1 VPLVM
6 APMRRLSSAL
16 LAVTFVGG
24 AVCAMPVADAAGQ
37 VWNGTYSLL
46 RYAGEKTG
54 TSLAARQP
62 EPDFSDVYNFVT
74 DCSSGTCV
82 ATVIDGPKPANPTL
96 PLPPRYTWNGST
108 WVHIYEWQ
116 WDCYM
121 GEGVPKAWNPARS
134 VANYTPQADGSL
146 RGSWRTDI
154 YGGPCAGTVIMDVAA
169 FPAA

>member
-1 VPLVM
+1 
-6 APMRRLSSAL
+6 MRRMSSAL
-16 LAVTFVGG
+16 LAVTLVGG
-24 AVCAMPVADAAGQ
+24 AESAMPVADAAGQ

-154 YGGPCAGTVIMDVAA
+154 YGGPCAGTVVMDVAA
-169 FPAA
+169 FPAG

>member
-1 VPLVM
+1 
-6 APMRRLSSAL
+6 MRRLSSAL
-16 LAVTFVGG
+16 LAVTLVGG

-37 VWNGTYSLL
+37 VWNGKYSLL

-116 WDCYM
+116 WDCYH
-121 GEGVPKAWNPARS
+121 GRRRSEGVEPGTVGRELHAASRRHPARQLAHRHLRRS
-134 VANYTPQADGSL
+134 VRGHGDHGCRRVPL
-146 RGSWRTDI
+146 RR
-154 YGGPCAGTVIMDVAA
+154 
-169 FPAA
+169 